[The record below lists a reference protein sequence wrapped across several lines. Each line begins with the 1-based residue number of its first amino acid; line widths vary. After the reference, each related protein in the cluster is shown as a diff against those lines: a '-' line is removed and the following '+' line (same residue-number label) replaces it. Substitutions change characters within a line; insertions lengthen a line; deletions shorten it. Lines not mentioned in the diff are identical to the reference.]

1 MFFKL
6 PLFLAVALAVSPA
19 AAVTLDFEEFT
30 PTLDHGRIVTSSQGV
45 AISATNLSYG
55 PDYAVAFDSNLLGTR
70 DEDLQLLSPSIPG
83 GENGWKS
90 GNLAPDTDLGFLLII
105 QENDWGCGDGVCNV
119 ADDEGDRQPGSIEFD
134 FSAVEGGLFTTLQ
147 FDVVDVDSATAEE
160 GRLDFFLGLELVGS
174 TSFSAFE
181 GIDGVASGDNSANSM
196 PTIDVA
202 SFGISTVFD
211 RTVFNLGGSGALDN
225 IVANPIP
232 EPGAALVFALGL
244 GIVGTS
250 VRRR

>member
-6 PLFLAVALAVSPA
+6 PLVLAVALAVSPA
-19 AAVTLDFEEFT
+19 AAVTLDFEEFI

-55 PDYAVAFDSNLLGTR
+55 PDYAVVFDSNLLGTR

-90 GNLAPDTDLGFLLII
+90 GNLASDTDLGFLLII
-105 QENDWGCGDGVCNV
+105 QENDWGCNDGVCDV
-119 ADDEGDRQPGSIEFD
+119 ADDEGDRPPGSIEFD

-147 FDVVDVDSATAEE
+147 FDIVDLESTTAEDGE
-160 GRLDFFLGLELVGS
+160 LEFFLGLDLVGS
-174 TSFSAFE
+174 ISFSAFE
-181 GIDGVASGDNSANSM
+181 GIDGVTFGDNSANSM
-196 PTIDVA
+196 PAIDVA

-211 RTVFNLGGSGALDN
+211 RTVFNLGGSQALDN
-225 IVANPIP
+225 IVAKPIP

-250 VRRR
+250 IRRR